1 MQVGWR
7 RADKL
12 KKKLQDILSH
22 VLQDVNA
29 YYRQTWG
36 PMWKHVLIMMLSI
49 INTHSDS
56 PGKNE
61 SNTLLVIDSQGLQSP
76 YQQGMQTFEGDVI
89 ICYHCIMY
97 NLCFD

>member
-12 KKKLQDILSH
+12 KKKLQDIPSH

-29 YYRQTWG
+29 YYGQTWG
-36 PMWKHVLIMMLSI
+36 PMWKHVIEMMVI
-49 INTHSDS
+49 IFNTHSDS

-89 ICYHCIMY
+89 FSKFILNM
-97 NLCFD
+97 